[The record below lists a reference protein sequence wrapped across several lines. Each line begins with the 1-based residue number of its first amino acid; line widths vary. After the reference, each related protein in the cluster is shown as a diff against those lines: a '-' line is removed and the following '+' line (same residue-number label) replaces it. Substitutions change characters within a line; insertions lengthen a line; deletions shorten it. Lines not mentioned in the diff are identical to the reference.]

1 MPSRFCNASP
11 VIAVVEDDEDLRTS
25 LGDLLESVGYQA
37 VTFDSA
43 DTFLASNVGSKFDCI
58 ISDIQMKGTNGL
70 ELARALRPSET
81 PVILITAFPTPEIGS
96 QAMAAG
102 VHRLLFKPFSSQAL
116 LDDLQLLFA

>member
-1 MPSRFCNASP
+1 MPSRICNASP

-43 DTFLASNVGSKFDCI
+43 DSFLASDVSSKFDCI

-70 ELARALRPSET
+70 ELARTLRPSET

-96 QAMAAG
+96 QAKAAG
-102 VHRLLFKPFSSQAL
+102 VHRLLFKPFNSQAL
-116 LDDLQLLFA
+116 LDDLQLLLD